1 MEICYHLR
9 LERKPI
15 SDYWEYLAHFP
26 SIYYLVFFHNHLKI
40 TFRLEHNEAHIAQ
53 TKQAENEP
61 ETETKTEVK
70 VEVEASWKWRNSL
83 VGSRQ
88 HLLATPHKTD
98 A

>member
-15 SDYWEYLAHFP
+15 SDYWDNLAHFQLFHLF
-26 SIYYLVFFHNHLKI
+26 YLVFFHNHLKI
-40 TFRLEHNEAHIAQ
+40 TFRLERNEAHIAQ
-53 TKQAENEP
+53 SKQAETEP
-61 ETETKTEVK
+61 KTETEVK
-70 VEVEASWKWRNSL
+70 VEASWKWRNSL